1 MSSSFASPPAPI
13 PNALAHTPRPARLVR
28 TLSEAGGI
36 SARALMGSNL
46 IADAMS
52 LRPLAPTAANALGR
66 ALMGA
71 VLIAVAPGGE
81 SDHGNSREEGGRE
94 AVGEGVGEGGRG
106 EGGRGGGE
114 ARAQDEGESVQL
126 QLRGDGPMG
135 SVLAISDARGRV
147 RGTVAQP
154 ATDLSLADGSPDV
167 ARAIG
172 LGTLTVVRHR
182 PGWREPY
189 TGIVPLTSG
198 EIAQD
203 ITLYLSESEQTPS
216 AMGLGVAMANDE
228 TAVVAAGFLLQRLPG
243 ASESEIAQTETNV
256 RNMPS
261 LSDLSLSGTDGDEIL
276 DLLLAGLGS
285 RARTRSEPIFYCP
298 CTRARALGT
307 LQMLEPAELEELVN
321 ARQGQE
327 VCCHFCAQAYSLS
340 PEEIASLLNRH

>member
-1 MSSSFASPPAPI
+1 
-13 PNALAHTPRPARLVR
+13 
-28 TLSEAGGI
+28 
-36 SARALMGSNL
+36 MGSNL

-71 VLIAVAPGGE
+71 VLIAVAPGDK
-81 SDHGNSREEGGRE
+81 SDHGNPREEAGRE
-94 AVGEGVGEGGRG
+94 AVGKGMGGMGEGG
-106 EGGRGGGE
+106 EK
-114 ARAQDEGESVQL
+114 ARPQDEGESVQL

-135 SVLAISDARGRV
+135 SVLAISDALGRV

-243 ASESEIAQTETNV
+243 ASESEIAQAETNV

-261 LSDLSLSGTDGDEIL
+261 LSDLALSGTDADEIL

-298 CTRARALGT
+298 CTRARALAT

-321 ARQGQE
+321 ARQSQE
-327 VCCHFCAQAYSLS
+327 VCCHFCARAYTLS
-340 PEEIASLLNRH
+340 PEEIASLLSRH

>member
-1 MSSSFASPPAPI
+1 VSSSPDSPSHAPARV
-13 PNALAHTPRPARLVR
+13 PRPAHLVR
-28 TLSEAGGI
+28 TLSEAGGV
-36 SARALMGSNL
+36 SARALIGSNL

-52 LRPLAPTAANALGR
+52 LRTLAPTAANALGR

-71 VLIAVAPGGE
+71 VLIAVTPGDDAAPL
-81 SDHGNSREEGGRE
+81 D
-94 AVGEGVGEGGRG
+94 AQ
-106 EGGRGGGE
+106 GE
-114 ARAQDEGESVQL
+114 ARNEEGESVQI

-135 SVLAISDARGRV
+135 SVLAISDVRGRV

-172 LGTLTVVRHR
+172 LGTLTVVRHK

-189 TGIVPLTSG
+189 TGIVPLASG

-228 TAVVAAGFLLQRLPG
+228 TAVVAAGFLLQILPD
-243 ASESEIAQTETNV
+243 ASEAETARAEANV
-256 RNMPS
+256 RSMPS
-261 LSDLSLSGTDGDEIL
+261 LSDLALTGVDGDEIL

-298 CTRARALGT
+298 CTRERALAT
-307 LQMLEPAELEELVN
+307 LQMLEPGELNELV
-321 ARQGQE
+321 GSGKSQE
-327 VCCHFCAQAYSLS
+327 ICCHFCAQAYALG
-340 PEEIASLLNRH
+340 PEEIAGLLAVL

>member
-1 MSSSFASPPAPI
+1 VSSFPDFPSGAPAR
-13 PNALAHTPRPARLVR
+13 APRPAQLVR
-28 TLSEAGGI
+28 TLSEAGGV
-36 SARALMGSNL
+36 SARVLIGSNL

-52 LRPLAPTAANALGR
+52 LRTLAPTAANALGR

-71 VLIAVAPGGE
+71 VLMAVTPSDDAAPL
-81 SDHGNSREEGGRE
+81 D
-94 AVGEGVGEGGRG
+94 ARG
-106 EGGRGGGE
+106 DAQGE
-114 ARAQDEGESVQL
+114 ARNEEGESVQI

-154 ATDLSLADGSPDV
+154 ATDLSLEDGSPDV

-172 LGTLTVVRHR
+172 LGTLTVVRHK

-228 TAVVAAGFLLQRLPG
+228 TAVVAAGFLLQMLPD
-243 ASESEIAQTETNV
+243 ASEAEVARAEANV
-256 RNMPS
+256 RSMPS
-261 LSDLSLSGTDGDEIL
+261 LSDLALTGVDGDEIL

-285 RARTRSEPIFYCP
+285 RARTRSEPVFYCP
-298 CTRARALGT
+298 CTRERALAT
-307 LQMLEPAELEELVN
+307 LQMLEPGELDALVSS
-321 ARQGQE
+321 GKSQE
-327 VCCHFCAQAYSLS
+327 VCCHFCAQAYALG
-340 PEEIASLLNRH
+340 PEEIAGLLAAL

>member
-13 PNALAHTPRPARLVR
+13 PNARAHTPRPARLVR

-81 SDHGNSREEGGRE
+81 SDHGNSAEEGGRE
-94 AVGEGVGEGGRG
+94 AVGEGVEGVGEGG
-106 EGGRGGGE
+106 EE

-243 ASESEIAQTETNV
+243 ASEAEIAQAETNV

-261 LSDLSLSGTDGDEIL
+261 LSDLALSGTDGDEIL

-298 CTRARALGT
+298 CTRARALAT

-321 ARQGQE
+321 AGQSQE
-327 VCCHFCAQAYSLS
+327 VCCHFCAQAYTLS
-340 PEEIASLLNRH
+340 PEEIASLLSRH

>member
-1 MSSSFASPPAPI
+1 VSSSPDSLPPGPARR
-13 PNALAHTPRPARLVR
+13 PRPAHLVR
-28 TLSEAGGI
+28 TLSEAGGV
-36 SARALMGSNL
+36 SARALIGSNL

-52 LRPLAPTAANALGR
+52 LRALAPTAANALGR

-71 VLIAVAPGGE
+71 VLIAVTPGDDAAPL
-81 SDHGNSREEGGRE
+81 DAR
-94 AVGEGVGEGGRG
+94 
-106 EGGRGGGE
+106 GE
-114 ARAQDEGESVQL
+114 ARNEEGESVQI

-154 ATDLSLADGSPDV
+154 GTDLSLADGSPDV

-172 LGTLTVVRHR
+172 LGTLTVVRHK

-228 TAVVAAGFLLQRLPG
+228 TAVVAAGFLLQMLPD
-243 ASESEIAQTETNV
+243 ASEAEAARAEANV
-256 RNMPS
+256 RSMPS
-261 LSDLSLSGTDGDEIL
+261 LSDLALTGVDGDEIL

-298 CTRARALGT
+298 CTRERALAT
-307 LQMLEPAELEELVN
+307 LQMLEPGELNELV
-321 ARQGQE
+321 GSGKSQE
-327 VCCHFCAQAYSLS
+327 VCCHFCAQAYTLG
-340 PEEIASLLNRH
+340 PDEIAGLLAAL

>member
-1 MSSSFASPPAPI
+1 MSSSFASPPTPI
-13 PNALAHTPRPARLVR
+13 PNPRVHTPRPAHLVR

-71 VLIAVAPGGE
+71 VLIAVTPGGE
-81 SDHGNSREEGGRE
+81 SDHGNSQEEGGRV
-94 AVGEGVGEGGRG
+94 AVGEGVGVGVGVGEEGK
-106 EGGRGGGE
+106 E
-114 ARAQDEGESVQL
+114 ASAQDEGESVQL

-243 ASESEIAQTETNV
+243 ASEAEIAQAETNV

-261 LSDLSLSGTDGDEIL
+261 LSDLALSGTDGDEIL

-298 CTRARALGT
+298 CTRARALAT

-321 ARQGQE
+321 ARQSQE
-327 VCCHFCAQAYSLS
+327 VCCHFCAEAYTLS
-340 PEEIASLLNRH
+340 PDEIASLLSRH

>member
-1 MSSSFASPPAPI
+1 
-13 PNALAHTPRPARLVR
+13 
-28 TLSEAGGI
+28 
-36 SARALMGSNL
+36 
-46 IADAMS
+46 
-52 LRPLAPTAANALGR
+52 
-66 ALMGA
+66 
-71 VLIAVAPGGE
+71 
-81 SDHGNSREEGGRE
+81 
-94 AVGEGVGEGGRG
+94 
-106 EGGRGGGE
+106 
-114 ARAQDEGESVQL
+114 
-126 QLRGDGPMG
+126 MG

>member
-94 AVGEGVGEGGRG
+94 AVGEGVG

>member
-1 MSSSFASPPAPI
+1 
-13 PNALAHTPRPARLVR
+13 
-28 TLSEAGGI
+28 
-36 SARALMGSNL
+36 
-46 IADAMS
+46 
-52 LRPLAPTAANALGR
+52 
-66 ALMGA
+66 
-71 VLIAVAPGGE
+71 
-81 SDHGNSREEGGRE
+81 
-94 AVGEGVGEGGRG
+94 
-106 EGGRGGGE
+106 
-114 ARAQDEGESVQL
+114 
-126 QLRGDGPMG
+126 MG

-243 ASESEIAQTETNV
+243 ASESEIAQAETNV

-298 CTRARALGT
+298 CTRARALAT

-321 ARQGQE
+321 AGQSQE
-327 VCCHFCAQAYSLS
+327 VCCHFCAQAYTLS
-340 PEEIASLLNRH
+340 PDEIASLLKRH

>member
-1 MSSSFASPPAPI
+1 VSSSPDSLPPGPARQ
-13 PNALAHTPRPARLVR
+13 PRPAHLVR
-28 TLSEAGGI
+28 TLSEAGGV
-36 SARALMGSNL
+36 SARALIGSNL

-52 LRPLAPTAANALGR
+52 LRALAPTAANALGR

-71 VLIAVAPGGE
+71 VLIAVTPGDDAAPL
-81 SDHGNSREEGGRE
+81 DAR
-94 AVGEGVGEGGRG
+94 
-106 EGGRGGGE
+106 GE
-114 ARAQDEGESVQL
+114 ARNEEGESIQL

-154 ATDLSLADGSPDV
+154 GTDLSLADGSPDV

-172 LGTLTVVRHR
+172 LGTLTVVRHK

-228 TAVVAAGFLLQRLPG
+228 TAVVAAGFLLQMLPD
-243 ASESEIAQTETNV
+243 ASEAEAARAEANV
-256 RNMPS
+256 RSMPS
-261 LSDLSLSGTDGDEIL
+261 LSDLALTGVDGDEIL

-298 CTRARALGT
+298 CTRERALAT
-307 LQMLEPAELEELVN
+307 LQMLEPGELNELV
-321 ARQGQE
+321 GSGKSQE
-327 VCCHFCAQAYSLS
+327 VCCHFCAQAYTLG
-340 PEEIASLLNRH
+340 PDEIAGLLAAL

>member
-13 PNALAHTPRPARLVR
+13 PNARAHTPRPARLVR

-81 SDHGNSREEGGRE
+81 SDHGNSAEEGGRE
-94 AVGEGVGEGGRG
+94 SVGEGVEGVGEGG
-106 EGGRGGGE
+106 EE

-243 ASESEIAQTETNV
+243 ASEAEIAQAETNV

-261 LSDLSLSGTDGDEIL
+261 LSDLALSGTDGDEIL

-298 CTRARALGT
+298 CTRARALAT

-321 ARQGQE
+321 AGQSQE
-327 VCCHFCAQAYSLS
+327 VCCHFCAQAYTLS
-340 PEEIASLLNRH
+340 PEEIASLLSRH